1 MVSSFML
8 HRAMK
13 QAFLSK
19 PEERSGIPIRTIK
32 ATQDEHNGLTLKL
45 NRSGGRLDT
54 FETTS
59 TRQTLVFMPTP
70 QRNTLLMLMYI

>member
-13 QAFLSK
+13 QVFLSK

-45 NRSGGRLDT
+45 NRS
-54 FETTS
+54 S
-59 TRQTLVFMPTP
+59 A
-70 QRNTLLMLMYI
+70 NTWANKIRWRALIWEA